1 MKRIYESVIQYHL
14 AHHEQMAFLPGPRQV
29 GKTTLEK
36 QIGKISD
43 HYKYFNWDIVRDR
56 EQILIG
62 SESIISGLPIN
73 VLSMQKPIIAF
84 DEIHKF
90 KHWRNFLKGF
100 FDEYKDNVSVLVTG
114 SAKLNVLRRAGD
126 SLMGRYFLY
135 RVHPL
140 STAEIMRATLP
151 EKIISSPVSIPDNQ
165 FEALYEFGGFPA
177 PFLKRDKKFYR
188 QWQELRLH
196 QLIREDIRDLAQVHE
211 LAQLEVLAVILQEQA
226 GCLMDYQSL
235 SKKIQVSDQT
245 IRRWIKVLESFFY
258 CFTVKPWSKNVTR
271 SLLKQPKIFLWD
283 WSLVTDKG
291 AKLENFVAS
300 HLLKAV
306 HFWTD
311 MGFGKYELYFL
322 RDKEKREVD
331 FLITENKMPW
341 LMVEVKSSAKEPLS
355 SNLLHFQS
363 QLHVPHVLQVAF
375 DLPYIDKDCFS
386 LKKPMIVPLKT
397 FLSQLI

>member
-1 MKRIYESVIQYHL
+1 MKRIYESVIEYHIS
-14 AHHEQMAFLPGPRQV
+14 HYEQMAFLPGPRQV

-36 QIGKISD
+36 QAHVLTP
-43 HYKYFNWDIVRDR
+43 HYKYFNWDIVHER
-56 EQILIG
+56 EQILAG
-62 SESIISGLPIN
+62 SQAIVSGLP
-73 VLSMQKPIIAF
+73 LHLMKSQKPIVAF

-90 KHWRNFLKGF
+90 KNWRNFLKGF
-100 FDEYKDNVSVLVTG
+100 YDEYKDEVNILVTG

-140 STAEIMRATLP
+140 SVAEIMRTALP
-151 EKIISSPVSIPDNQ
+151 EKIISMPMSIDDDQ
-165 FEALYEFGGFPA
+165 FDALYEFGGFPA
-177 PFLKRDKKFYR
+177 PFLKQEKRFYN
-188 QWQELRLH
+188 QWQQLRQE
-196 QLIREDIRDLAQVHE
+196 QLIREDIRDLAQIHE
-211 LAQLEVLAVILQEQA
+211 LAQLEVLAVILREQA
-226 GCLMDYQSL
+226 GQLTDYQSL

-258 CFTVKPWSKNVTR
+258 CFTIKPWAKNVTR
-271 SLLKQPKIFLWD
+271 SLLKQPKLYLWD
-283 WSLVTDKG
+283 WSLIEDKG
-291 AKLENFVAS
+291 GRIENFVAS

-311 MGFGKYELYFL
+311 LGFGKYELYFL

-331 FLITENKMPW
+331 FLVTQNGSPW
-341 LMVEVKSSAKEPLS
+341 LMVEVKSSAKEPMS
-355 SNLLHFQS
+355 ASLLHFQS
-363 QLHVPHVLQVAF
+363 QLNVPHVLQVAF
-375 DLPYIDKDCFS
+375 DMPYIEKDCFS